1 MTWASWHLGILA
13 LEEETNMRDAR
24 LARSILAAGMGAV
37 IVGACGGGDG
47 GASREAGPWMLEASL
62 AEAGAGIP
70 FCENATA
77 RVAEFMSQFEGQMP
91 PSARYGGAAVVG
103 SIGEIPA
110 GMNSL
115 ISTDYTASQH
125 QNFVNL
131 MTLVQYDENL
141 NPMPYL
147 AESWEVSDDDTE
159 ITFHIRDD
167 VYWHDGEVTDAYDV
181 AFTFKRAIDPETAF
195 PNTAFWTHYEKGPD
209 GVEVVDSFTVKFRM
223 RPHAD
228 FIDPWRATAIMPE
241 HLLRDVPATMLRQ
254 HPYGTV
260 CPVGNGPFVFVEH
273 REDASWTFQANPAF
287 PAALGGRPYLDR
299 YIYRSITE
307 QPTLLTELLTERLD
321 VYIRPTPDQAK
332 FIIDSD
338 AVDLLQYP
346 FRDYVFV
353 GWNARRPQL
362 ADKRV
367 RQALTMGTNRQEIVD
382 ALLQGYGR
390 VANGSVPPFHW
401 AYDPSIGRDAMSYD
415 QDAARALL
423 DAAGWVDRDGDGVRE
438 NGEGERL
445 SISIK
450 YNDGNDLRQGIAE
463 IMQAQ
468 LAEIGVEVAPTVV
481 EWGTL
486 LDQIND
492 PNARDFDGVVIGWV
506 VEFKLDD
513 TDLFHSRNVDATYG
527 WSGTQR
533 PELDR
538 LLEQLPLVVDRD
550 EAKPLWKQ
558 YQEFLVDEQPY
569 TFFYFPER
577 LDGVSRGLHDVQMD
591 SRGEWVNIKD
601 WWIPAEQR

>member
-1 MTWASWHLGILA
+1 
-13 LEEETNMRDAR
+13 MRDAR

>member
-13 LEEETNMRDAR
+13 LGEETNMRDAR

-37 IVGACGGGDG
+37 IVGACGGGEG
-47 GASREAGPWMLEASL
+47 GASREARPWMLEASL

-91 PSARYGGAAVVG
+91 PSARHGGAAVVG

-223 RPHAD
+223 QPHAD

-382 ALLQGYGR
+382 ALLQGYGS

-492 PNARDFDGVVIGWV
+492 PNVRDFDGVVIGWV

>member
-13 LEEETNMRDAR
+13 LVEETNMRDAR

-37 IVGACGGGDG
+37 IVGACGGGEG

-91 PSARYGGAAVVG
+91 PSARHGGAAVVG

-223 RPHAD
+223 QPHAD

-382 ALLQGYGR
+382 ALLQGYGS

>member
-1 MTWASWHLGILA
+1 
-13 LEEETNMRDAR
+13 
-24 LARSILAAGMGAV
+24 
-37 IVGACGGGDG
+37 
-47 GASREAGPWMLEASL
+47 MLEASL

-91 PSARYGGAAVVG
+91 PSARHGGAAVVG

-223 RPHAD
+223 QPHAD

-492 PNARDFDGVVIGWV
+492 PNVRDFDGVVIGWV

>member
-1 MTWASWHLGILA
+1 
-13 LEEETNMRDAR
+13 
-24 LARSILAAGMGAV
+24 
-37 IVGACGGGDG
+37 
-47 GASREAGPWMLEASL
+47 MLEASL

>member
-1 MTWASWHLGILA
+1 
-13 LEEETNMRDAR
+13 
-24 LARSILAAGMGAV
+24 
-37 IVGACGGGDG
+37 
-47 GASREAGPWMLEASL
+47 MLEASL

-91 PSARYGGAAVVG
+91 PSARHGGAAVVG

>member
-1 MTWASWHLGILA
+1 
-13 LEEETNMRDAR
+13 
-24 LARSILAAGMGAV
+24 
-37 IVGACGGGDG
+37 
-47 GASREAGPWMLEASL
+47 MLEASL
-62 AEAGAGIP
+62 SEAGAGIP
-70 FCENATA
+70 FCETATA
-77 RVAEFMSQFEGQMP
+77 GVVEFMSQFEGQMP
-91 PSARYGGAAVVG
+91 PSARHGGTAVVG
-103 SIGEIPA
+103 TIGEIPA
-110 GMNSL
+110 GMNGF

-125 QNFVNL
+125 QSFVNL

-141 NPMPYL
+141 NPLPYL
-147 AESWEVSDDDTE
+147 AESWEVSDDATE
-159 ITFHIRDD
+159 LTFHIRDD
-167 VYWHDGEVTDAYDV
+167 VYWHDGELTDAYDV
-181 AFTFKRAIDPETAF
+181 AFTFRRVVDPETAF
-195 PNTAFWTHYEKGPD
+195 PNTAFWTYYEKGPD

-223 RPHAD
+223 QPHAD
-228 FIDPWRATAIMPE
+228 FIDPWRATTIMPE
-241 HLLRDVPATMLRQ
+241 HLLEDVAATMLRQ

-273 REDASWTFQANPAF
+273 RQDASWTFQANPAF
-287 PAALGGRPYLDR
+287 PEALGGRPYLDR
-299 YIYRSITE
+299 YVYRSITE

-338 AVDLLQYP
+338 DVSLLQYP

-367 RQALTMGTNRQEIVD
+367 RRAITMGTNRQEIVD
-382 ALLQGYGR
+382 ALLQGYGT

-401 AYDPSIGRDAMSYD
+401 AYDPSIGREAMAYD
-415 QDAARALL
+415 QNAARALL

-438 NGEGERL
+438 NADGERL
-445 SISIK
+445 SISVK

-468 LAEIGVEVAPTVV
+468 LAEIGIEVAPTVV

-513 TDLFHSRNVDATYG
+513 TDLFHSEKVDATYG
-527 WSGTQR
+527 WTGTQR
-533 PELDR
+533 PEIDR
-538 LLEQLPLVVDRD
+538 LLDQLPLVVDRD
-550 EAKPLWKQ
+550 DAKPLWKQ

-577 LDGVSRGLHDVQMD
+577 LDGVSNALRDVQMD
-591 SRGEWVNIKD
+591 ARGEWVNIKD
-601 WWIPAEQR
+601 WWIPTDLR